1 VSPRTK
7 PRIFPTSPP
16 YQETLLAE
24 LRDDLLMNTERVPD
38 FRESKAFSR
47 SFNAILTHACR
58 MPLLEH

>member
-1 VSPRTK
+1 
-7 PRIFPTSPP
+7 
-16 YQETLLAE
+16 
-24 LRDDLLMNTERVPD
+24 MNTERVPD